1 MRSVMAVVFH
11 FLLILL
17 LCCPFS
23 VKAGLVLYDD
33 RFGENVGMVLQ
44 YTLPTAFTVEGREGE
59 LSRFWGDR
67 EVSAVELYDF
77 QADVFRQN
85 KRVSS
90 TWYPLYVT
98 DIVLAVSGKQQN
110 IHSWQDLL
118 KKRVTVCIP
127 ADSPRMQMV
136 VMAVSYGMSGE
147 LDPEVGIHYFQKL
160 QREGRLRTDTTYQE
174 AHYLHKVVREKAD
187 VYILPDVE
195 AAHWIDQG
203 EDVHLV
209 YPMEGTLS
217 FQRGL
222 LSKETLPLSIEE
234 WDRKLGEKGY
244 HVSPSEGAYGVQDLV
259 SFAQDIE
266 PIAGQMKEEVFGVTS
281 MASLFRLP
289 HLVYYSGFL
298 FLFILWGGHIRRRMA
313 SLRLKRLALI
323 LTVISVLWIG
333 QRIFKL
339 TVPSDYETLLRYL
352 WYSYYIFFSLFVTIC
367 MDLGYSQRHCIENQS
382 SVPWVLGI
390 GNLLLS
396 LLVLT
401 NDFHQLV
408 FIFPKGLSVADA
420 IHGYGVGY
428 YLILGAYGLQFLLV
442 NVLLFKDAKKQK
454 LLGLRQLQPLG
465 VSVLYAIYVAAY
477 IQGSPLVSYTELVWV
492 TILWAFLWLE
502 LLLDTG
508 LILSN
513 DGYVDFFTNSNL
525 AMEIQDMEGHV
536 QYRSQRVPKEPSEYI
551 ERKTMPIQ
559 GGQVVWY
566 RDVRQLCEKQREL
579 QLAREALQRA
589 YDLDKKEEMIR
600 RSYIKL
606 LIERKIYDELQE
618 VLRTKGVLILQYTK
632 FLETAV
638 PGNAADEAV
647 SRLNV
652 LASYIKKRCVMM
664 LRGKEDHILPG
675 NELYLALKEL
685 FRYLERTG
693 LKVLLE
699 FQVEG
704 NLSTEKALAMYDFM
718 EQLCESAVVGGENHM
733 VCHVKEEET
742 SYTVKVL
749 LDHRLW
755 ILGFMRQIRDDTRLK
770 DPAIR
775 IQCRDLEYAYS
786 VELQVRKGLGIRD

>member
-1 MRSVMAVVFH
+1 MRRVMDFVFPI
-11 FLLILL
+11 LLVLL

-23 VKAGLVLYDD
+23 AKAGLILYDG
-33 RFGENVGMVLQ
+33 RFGNQVGMVLEDS
-44 YTLPTAFTVEGREGE
+44 LPAEYIVNGQAEE

-67 EVSAVELYDF
+67 DVSAVELYDF
-77 QADVFRQN
+77 QADVFRRN
-85 KRVSS
+85 RMAPG
-90 TWYPLYVT
+90 TWYPLYAT
-98 DIVLAVSGKQQN
+98 DMVLAMSQERQD

-118 KKRVTVCIP
+118 RKPVTVCIP
-127 ADSPRMQMV
+127 ADSPRMQMA

-147 LDPEVGIHYFQKL
+147 FDPEVGIHYFQKL
-160 QREGRLRTDTTYQE
+160 QKEGRLRTDTTYKE
-174 AHYLHKVVREKAD
+174 AHYLHKVVREEAD
-187 VYILPDVE
+187 VYIIPDIE
-195 AAHWIDQG
+195 AMHWRQQG
-203 EDVHLV
+203 KDCHLV
-209 YPMEGTLS
+209 HPEEGTLS

-222 LSKETLPLSIEE
+222 LSKEILPFSPEIGIGQLE
-234 WDRKLGEKGY
+234 EKGY
-244 HVSPSEGAYGVQDLV
+244 HLHPGKGAYRVQDLL

-266 PIAGQMKEEVFGVTS
+266 VIPGQMKEDVFGITS

-313 SLRLKRLALI
+313 SLRLKRLALV
-323 LTVISVLWIG
+323 LTVVSVLWIG

-339 TVPSDYETLLRYL
+339 SVPSGHEMLLRYL

-367 MDLGYSQRHCIENQS
+367 MDLGYSQCYRGTNHS
-382 SVPWVLGI
+382 YVPWALGL

-401 NDFHQLV
+401 NDFHQMV
-408 FIFPKGLSVADA
+408 FTFPEGLSVADA
-420 IHGYGVGY
+420 IHGYGPGY
-428 YLILGAYGLQFLLV
+428 YLILGAYGLQFLWV
-442 NVLLFKDAKKQK
+442 NGLLFTEAKKQK
-454 LLGLRQLQPLG
+454 LLGLRQLLPLG
-465 VSVLYAIYVAAY
+465 VSVLYGLYVMAY
-477 IQGSPLVSYTELVWV
+477 IKGSPLVSYTELVWV
-492 TILWAFLWLE
+492 TILWAYVWLE

-513 DGYVDFFTNSNL
+513 DGYANFFTYSNL
-525 AMEIQDMEGHV
+525 AMEIQDTEGHV
-536 QYRSQRVPKEPSEYI
+536 CYRSQRVPKEPSDAI
-551 ERKTMPIQ
+551 ERMTMPMQ

-566 RDVRQLCEKQREL
+566 RDVRQLREKQREL
-579 QLAREALQRA
+579 QLAKEALQRA
-589 YDLDKKEEMIR
+589 YDLDKKEELIR

-606 LIERKIYDELQE
+606 WTERKIYDELQD
-618 VLRTKGVLILQYTK
+618 VLRTKGALILQYTK

-664 LRGKEDHILPG
+664 LRGKEDHSLLG
-675 NELYLALKEL
+675 KELYLSLQEL

-699 FQVEG
+699 FQIEG
-704 NLSTEKALAMYDFM
+704 HLPTEKALVMYDFI

-742 SYTVKVL
+742 SYTVKIL

-770 DPAIR
+770 DPTIR
-775 IQCRDLEYAYS
+775 LQCRDLEYAYS
-786 VELQVRKGLGIRD
+786 VELLVRK

>member
-1 MRSVMAVVFH
+1 MRRVMDFVFH
-11 FLLILL
+11 ILLVLL

-23 VKAGLVLYDD
+23 AKAGLVLYDS
-33 RFGENVGMVLQ
+33 RFGNPVGMALEDA
-44 YTLPTAFTVEGREGE
+44 LPASYTVEGREEE

-77 QADVFRQN
+77 QADVFRRN
-85 KRVSS
+85 RMISS
-90 TWYPLYVT
+90 TWYPLYMV
-98 DIVLAVSGKQQN
+98 DIVLAVRNENQDMY
-110 IHSWQDLL
+110 SWQDLL
-118 KKRVTVCIP
+118 RKPVTVCIP

-147 LDPEVGIHYFQKL
+147 FDPAVGIHYFQKL
-160 QREGRLRTDTTYQE
+160 EREGRLRTDTSYQE

-187 VYILPDVE
+187 VYILPDIE
-195 AAHWIDQG
+195 AAHWIEQG
-203 EDVHLV
+203 EKFHLV
-209 YPMEGTLS
+209 HPAEGTLS
-217 FQRGL
+217 FQRGI
-222 LSKETLPLSIEE
+222 LSKEILPLSKDISSE
-234 WDRKLGEKGY
+234 KLDEKGY
-244 HVSPSEGAYGVQDLV
+244 HVSPGEKAYPVQDFL

-266 PIAGQMKEEVFGVTS
+266 PIPGQMKEKVFGITS
-281 MASLFRLP
+281 MVSLFRVP

-313 SLRLKRLALI
+313 SPRLKRLALV
-323 LTVISVLWIG
+323 LTVVSVLWIG

-339 TVPSDYETLLRYL
+339 TVPSENETLLRYL

-367 MDLGYSQRHCIENQS
+367 MDLGYSQRRRVANYV
-382 SVPWVLGI
+382 SVPWILGL
-390 GNLLLS
+390 GNLWLS

-401 NDFHQLV
+401 NDFHQWV
-408 FIFPKGLSVADA
+408 FTFPEGFSVADA
-420 IHGYGVGY
+420 IHGYGPGY
-428 YLILGAYGLQFLLV
+428 YLILGAYGLQFLWV
-442 NVLLFKDAKKQK
+442 NGLLFTEAKKQK
-454 LLGLRQLQPLG
+454 LLGFRQLLPLG
-465 VSVLYAIYVAAY
+465 VSVLYGLYVVAY
-477 IQGSPLVSYTELVWV
+477 IQGSSLVSYTELVWV

-502 LLLDTG
+502 FMLDTG

-513 DGYVDFFTNSNL
+513 DGYANFFTYSNL
-525 AMEIQDMEGHV
+525 AMEIQDAAGHV

-551 ERKTMPIQ
+551 ERMTMPIQ

-566 RDVRQLCEKQREL
+566 RDVRQLREKQREL
-579 QLAREALQRA
+579 KLARDAMQRA

-606 LIERKIYDELQE
+606 LMERKIYDELQE
-618 VLRTKGVLILQYTK
+618 VLRTKGALILQYTK

-664 LRGKEDHILPG
+664 LRGKEDHSLQG
-675 NELYLALKEL
+675 KELYLALQEL

-704 NLSTEKALAMYDFM
+704 NLPTEKALALYDFI

-770 DPAIR
+770 DPTIR
-775 IQCRDLEYAYS
+775 IHCRDLEYAYS
-786 VELQVRKGLGIRD
+786 VEIQVRKGSEGS